1 MSFAYEEKAE
11 IIQSRSDLSEETRR
25 MEIERLIDVAKAEYN
40 RKILILKAQL
50 PRGLGLFL
58 SEDKKRS
65 RKEIRHATAMLE
77 IAKRNEVLSLE
88 LDKRQAKFKP
98 NSSRPSGVLAFER

>member
-40 RKILILKAQL
+40 
-50 PRGLGLFL
+50 
-58 SEDKKRS
+58 
-65 RKEIRHATAMLE
+65 
-77 IAKRNEVLSLE
+77 LSLIHI
-88 LDKRQAKFKP
+88 
-98 NSSRPSGVLAFER
+98 